1 MRKNKNERE
10 QSIFQKY
17 MTAQQLQTVTLST
30 VEKDLEKLTVLWK
43 GYEGAFTAIQ
53 EQFEEHL
60 EERLKQATAQK
71 IIKLEKLHEQQ
82 PEQLE

>member
-17 MTAQQLQTVTLST
+17 DDSTAATNCNTLNSGKGFR
-30 VEKDLEKLTVLWK
+30 EAYCSWK
-43 GYEGAFTAIQ
+43 SYEGTFKAMQ

-60 EERLKQATAQK
+60 EERIKQATAQQ